1 MNRLIIPFQGYGEF
15 RLYQNIEETK
25 NILKNNK
32 LKYSVE
38 VWNNKECSNPI
49 PWTIIR
55 IGDSIHLFFAND
67 KMFKIYLC
75 SKCEG
80 SLPNGITIGMDMN
93 KACEIDPDL
102 KYDDWEED
110 YQSSQGYWLED
121 DLGSGKV
128 LSISIF
134 IKEAL
139 NEEVFEEYKW

>member
-1 MNRLIIPFQGYGEF
+1 
-15 RLYQNIEETK
+15 
-25 NILKNNK
+25 
-32 LKYSVE
+32 
-38 VWNNKECSNPI
+38 
-49 PWTIIR
+49 
-55 IGDSIHLFFAND
+55 
-67 KMFKIYLC
+67 
-75 SKCEG
+75 
-80 SLPNGITIGMDMN
+80 MDMN